1 MVEETITR
9 VINESMSSLDIGT
22 PAKGGNIKVYY
33 NANNLE
39 EAKKLV
45 DNAIKL
51 REYANTLMS
60 TEK

>member
-9 VINESMSSLDIGT
+9 VINESMSSIDIGT
-22 PAKGGNIKVYY
+22 AGKGGNIKVYY

-39 EAKKLV
+39 EAKRLI

-51 REYANTLMS
+51 REYANEQLNK
-60 TEK
+60 E